1 MTRYAALLVCI
12 LHCVAWGAEARGPVL
27 LISLDG
33 FRWDYLEKHP
43 ERTPNLRALRRDG
56 VAAQGLIPVFPTNTF
71 PNHYTLVT
79 GRYPARHGIVNNE
92 FFDPTNGR
100 FFRYTHPSSNRDPRW
115 WGAEPIWITAVR
127 QGVPAA
133 TALWVGSEAEIG
145 GRRPTYW
152 KPFDYRI
159 PFAQRVDEVVGWL
172 GRPTGERPALV
183 AFYLEETNGAGH
195 RFGPDSPELAAAVEL
210 LDGHVGTVLAR
221 VRALGREPDV
231 VIVSDHGMSATHLDR
246 TLALEDYL
254 DLATVHVDSDGS
266 VVTLRPR
273 EGADAAAILRQLQ
286 RVPYARA
293 YRAEELPARFQ
304 LRDNPRIA
312 PLWLLPEPGWHVA
325 TRANV
330 ASLRKKYVEK
340 GFLAGDHGYDPQHPE
355 MHGIFIAH
363 GPSLRRG
370 VTVPR
375 TENVHVYALLC
386 ALLGVT
392 PAQNDGDD
400 RLVRG
405 ALAR

>member
-1 MTRYAALLVCI
+1 MMRYAAWLLCLLVC
-12 LHCVAWGAEARGPVL
+12 VARGAEARGPVL
-27 LISLDG
+27 LLSLDG

-56 VAAQGLIPVFPTNTF
+56 VSAQGLIPVFPTNTF

-79 GRYPARHGIVNNE
+79 GRYPARHGMVNNE
-92 FFDPTNGR
+92 FFDPTEGR
-100 FFRYTHPSSNRDPRW
+100 FFRYLHPPSNRDPRW

-152 KPFDYRI
+152 KPYDYRI
-159 PFAQRVDEVVGWL
+159 PFPQRVDEVVGWL
-172 GRPTGERPALV
+172 SRPAGERPALV

-210 LDGHVGTVLAR
+210 LDGHVGTLLAR
-221 VRALGREPDV
+221 VRALGHEPEV
-231 VIVSDHGMSATHLDR
+231 VIVSDHGMTATHLDR
-246 TLALEDYL
+246 ALALEDYV
-254 DLATVHVDSDGS
+254 DLSTVQVDSDGS

-273 EGADAAAILRQLQ
+273 EGADTAAILRQLQ
-286 RVPYARA
+286 RVPHARA
-293 YRAEELPARFQ
+293 YRAEELPSRFN

-312 PLWLLPEPGWHVA
+312 PLWVLPEPGWHVA
-325 TRANV
+325 TRANL
-330 ASLRKKYVEK
+330 AGLRKKYVEK
-340 GFLAGDHGYDPQHPE
+340 GFLGGDHGYDPQHPE
-355 MHGIFIAH
+355 MHGIFIAG
-363 GPSLRRG
+363 GPSFRRG
-370 VTVPR
+370 VTLPA

-400 RLVRG
+400 RLVRA

>member
-1 MTRYAALLVCI
+1 MMRYAAWLLCLLVC
-12 LHCVAWGAEARGPVL
+12 AARGAEARGPVL
-27 LISLDG
+27 LLSLDG
-33 FRWDYLEKHP
+33 FRWDYLEQHP
-43 ERTPNLRALRRDG
+43 ARTPNLRALQRDG
-56 VAAQGLIPVFPTNTF
+56 VSAQGLIPVFPTNTF

-79 GRYPARHGIVNNE
+79 GRYPARHGMVNNE
-92 FFDPTNGR
+92 FFDPTDGR
-100 FFRYTHPSSNRDPRW
+100 FFRYVHPPSNRDPRW

-159 PFAQRVDEVVGWL
+159 PFTQRVDEVVGWL
-172 GRPTGERPALV
+172 SRPAGERPALV

-210 LDGHVGTVLAR
+210 LDGRVGTLLAR
-221 VRALGREPDV
+221 VRALGREPEV
-231 VIVSDHGMSATHLDR
+231 VIVSDHGMTATHLDR
-246 TLALEDYL
+246 TLALEDHL
-254 DLATVHVDSDGS
+254 DLSTVHVDSDGS

-286 RVPYARA
+286 QVPHARA
-293 YRAEELPARFQ
+293 YRAEELPARFN

-325 TRANV
+325 TRANL
-330 ASLRKKYVEK
+330 AGLRKKYVEK

-370 VTVPR
+370 VTVPP

-400 RLVRG
+400 RLVRA

>member
-1 MTRYAALLVCI
+1 MMRSAVLLLCLWASAVQ
-12 LHCVAWGAEARGPVL
+12 GAEPRGPVL

-33 FRWDYLEKHP
+33 FRWDYLDRYP
-43 ERTPNLRALRRDG
+43 ERTPHLQALRREG
-56 VAAQGLIPVFPTNTF
+56 VSARGLIPVFPTNTF

-79 GRYPARHGIVNNE
+79 GRYPARHGMVNNE
-92 FFDPTNGR
+92 FFDSTEGR
-100 FFRYTHPSSNRDPRW
+100 FFRYIHPPSNRDPRW

-159 PFAQRVDEVVGWL
+159 PFTQRVDEVVGWL
-172 GRPTGERPALV
+172 SRPAGERPAFV
-183 AFYLEETNGAGH
+183 AFYLEETNGTAH
-195 RFGPDSPELAAAVEL
+195 RFGPDSPELAAAVAL
-210 LDGHVGTVLAR
+210 LDGHVGMLLAR
-221 VRALGREPDV
+221 VRALGREPEV
-231 VIVSDHGMSATHLDR
+231 VVVSDHGMTATHLDR

-273 EGADAAAILRQLQ
+273 EGADAAAILRSLQ
-286 RVPYARA
+286 RVPHARA

-325 TRANV
+325 TRANL

-340 GFLAGDHGYDPQHPE
+340 GFLAGDHGYDPDHPE
-355 MHGIFIAH
+355 MRGIFIAH

-370 VTVPR
+370 VTVPE

-392 PAQNDGDD
+392 PAVHDGDD
-400 RLVRG
+400 RLVQA
-405 ALAR
+405 ALVR

>member
-1 MTRYAALLVCI
+1 MLRYAVLLLCLWPGV
-12 LHCVAWGAEARGPVL
+12 VPGAEARGPLL

-33 FRWDYLEKHP
+33 FRWDYLDRHA
-43 ERTPNLRALRRDG
+43 ERTPHLQALRREG
-56 VAAQGLIPVFPTNTF
+56 VSARGLIPVFPSNTF

-79 GRYPARHGIVNNE
+79 GRYPARHGLVNNE
-92 FFDPTNGR
+92 FFDPVEGR
-100 FFRYTHPSSNRDPRW
+100 FFRYFHPPSNRDPRW

-133 TALWVGSEAEIG
+133 TALWVGSEVEIG

-159 PFAQRVDEVVGWL
+159 PFAERVDEVVGWL
-172 GRPTGERPALV
+172 GRPAGERPALV

-195 RFGPDSPELAAAVEL
+195 RFGPDSPELAAAVAL
-210 LDGHVGTVLAR
+210 LDGHVGTLLAR
-221 VRALGREPDV
+221 VRALGREPEV
-231 VIVSDHGMSATHLDR
+231 VVVSDHGMTATQLDR
-246 TLALEDYL
+246 TLALDDYL

-266 VVTLRPR
+266 VVALRPR
-273 EGADAAAILRQLQ
+273 EGAEVAAILRDLQ
-286 RVPYARA
+286 RVPHARA
-293 YRAEELPARFQ
+293 YRAEELPSRFQ

-325 TRANV
+325 TRVNL
-330 ASLRKKYVEK
+330 ASLRKRYHEK
-340 GFLAGDHGYDPQHPE
+340 GFLAGDHGYDPNHPE
-355 MHGIFIAH
+355 MRGIFLAQ

-370 VTVPR
+370 VTLPE

-386 ALLGVT
+386 ALLGIT
-392 PAQNDGDD
+392 PAPHDGDD
-400 RLVRG
+400 RLVQA

>member
-1 MTRYAALLVCI
+1 MMRSAFLLLCLWAGAAQ
-12 LHCVAWGAEARGPVL
+12 GAEARGPVL

-33 FRWDYLEKHP
+33 FRWDYLDRHP
-43 ERTPNLRALRRDG
+43 ERTPHLRALRREG
-56 VAAQGLIPVFPTNTF
+56 VSARGLIPVFPTNTF

-79 GRYPARHGIVNNE
+79 GRYPARHGMVNNE
-92 FFDPTNGR
+92 FFDPTDGR
-100 FFRYTHPSSNRDPRW
+100 FFRYIHPPSNRDPRW

-145 GRRPTYW
+145 GRRATYW

-172 GRPTGERPALV
+172 SRPEGERPAFV

-195 RFGPDSPELAAAVEL
+195 RFGPDSPELAAAVAL
-210 LDGHVGTVLAR
+210 LDGHVGTLLAR
-221 VRALGREPDV
+221 VRALGREPEAV
-231 VIVSDHGMSATHLDR
+231 VVSDHGMTATQLDR
-246 TLALEDYL
+246 TVALDDHV

-273 EGADAAAILRQLQ
+273 EGADGAAILEQLR
-286 RVPYARA
+286 RVPHAQA
-293 YRAEELPARFQ
+293 YPAEELPARFQ

-325 TRANV
+325 TRANL
-330 ASLRKKYVEK
+330 ASLRKRYVEK
-340 GFLAGDHGYDPQHPE
+340 GFLAGDHGYDPDHPE
-355 MHGIFIAH
+355 MRGIFIAH
-363 GPSLRRG
+363 GPSFRRG
-370 VTVPR
+370 VTVPE
-375 TENVHVYALLC
+375 TESIHVYALLC
-386 ALLGVT
+386 ALLGVK
-392 PAQNDGDD
+392 PAVHDGDD
-400 RLVRG
+400 RLVQA

>member
-1 MTRYAALLVCI
+1 MRSAVLLLCLLACAVQ
-12 LHCVAWGAEARGPVL
+12 GAEARGPVL
-27 LISLDG
+27 LLSLDG
-33 FRWDYLEKHP
+33 FRWDYLDRHP
-43 ERTPNLRALRRDG
+43 ERTPHLQALRRDG
-56 VAAQGLIPVFPTNTF
+56 VSARGLIPVFPTNTF

-79 GRYPARHGIVNNE
+79 GRYPARHGMVNNE
-92 FFDPTNGR
+92 FFDPTDGR
-100 FFRYTHPSSNRDPRW
+100 FFRYIHPPSNRDPRW

-145 GRRPTYW
+145 GRRATYW

-159 PFAQRVDEVVGWL
+159 PFAQRVDEVIGWL
-172 GRPTGERPALV
+172 SRPAGERPAFV

-195 RFGPDSPELAAAVEL
+195 RFGPDSPELAAAVAL
-210 LDGHVGTVLAR
+210 LDGHVGTLLAR
-221 VRALGREPDV
+221 VRALGREPEV
-231 VIVSDHGMSATHLDR
+231 VVVSDHGMTATHLDR

-273 EGADAAAILRQLQ
+273 EGADGAAILEQLR
-286 RVPYARA
+286 RVPHAQA

-325 TRANV
+325 TRANL

-363 GPSLRRG
+363 GPSFRRG
-370 VTVPR
+370 VTLPA

-386 ALLGVT
+386 ALLGVK
-392 PAQNDGDD
+392 PAVHDGDD
-400 RLVRG
+400 RLVQT

>member
-1 MTRYAALLVCI
+1 MMRYAAWLLCLLACAVR
-12 LHCVAWGAEARGPVL
+12 GAEARGPVL

-33 FRWDYLEKHP
+33 FRWDYLEKYP
-43 ERTPNLRALRRDG
+43 ARTPNLRALRRDG
-56 VAAQGLIPVFPTNTF
+56 VSARGLIPVFPTNTF

-79 GRYPARHGIVNNE
+79 GRHPARHGMVNNE
-92 FFDPTNGR
+92 FFDPVEGR
-100 FFRYTHPSSNRDPRW
+100 FFRYFHPPSNRDPRW

-145 GRRPTYW
+145 GRRATYW

-172 GRPTGERPALV
+172 GRPAGERPALV

-195 RFGPDSPELAAAVEL
+195 RFGPDSPELAAAVGL
-210 LDGHVGTVLAR
+210 LDGHVGTLLAR
-221 VRALGREPDV
+221 VRALGREPEV
-231 VIVSDHGMSATHLDR
+231 VIVSDHGMTATHLDR
-246 TLALEDYL
+246 TIALEDYVE
-254 DLATVHVDSDGS
+254 LATVHVDSDGS

-273 EGADAAAILRQLQ
+273 EGADGAAILRALE
-286 RVPYARA
+286 RVPHARA
-293 YRAEELPARFQ
+293 YRAEDLPARFK

-325 TRANV
+325 TRANLS
-330 ASLRKKYVEK
+330 SLRKKYVEK
-340 GFLAGDHGYDPQHPE
+340 GFLGGDHGYDPEHPE
-355 MHGIFIAH
+355 MHGVFIAH
-363 GPSLRRG
+363 GPSFQRG
-370 VTVPR
+370 VTLPA

-392 PAQNDGDD
+392 PAPNDGDD
-400 RLVRG
+400 RLVRA

>member
-1 MTRYAALLVCI
+1 MLRYAALLLCLWPGV
-12 LHCVAWGAEARGPVL
+12 VPGAEARGPLL

-33 FRWDYLEKHP
+33 FRWDYLDRHA
-43 ERTPNLRALRRDG
+43 ERTPHLQALRRDG
-56 VAAQGLIPVFPTNTF
+56 VSARGLIPVFPSNTF

-79 GRYPARHGIVNNE
+79 GRYPARHGLVNNE
-92 FFDPTNGR
+92 FFDPVEGR
-100 FFRYTHPSSNRDPRW
+100 FFRYFHPPSNRDPRW

-133 TALWVGSEAEIG
+133 TALWVGSEVEIG

-159 PFAQRVDEVVGWL
+159 SFAERVDEVVGWL
-172 GRPTGERPALV
+172 GRPAGERPALV

-195 RFGPDSPELAAAVEL
+195 RFGPDSPELAAAVAL
-210 LDGHVGTVLAR
+210 LDGHVGTLLAR
-221 VRALGREPDV
+221 VRALGREPEV
-231 VIVSDHGMSATHLDR
+231 VVVSDHGMTATQLDR
-246 TLALEDYL
+246 TLALDDYL

-266 VVTLRPR
+266 VVALRPR
-273 EGADAAAILRQLQ
+273 EGAEVAAILRDLQ
-286 RVPYARA
+286 RVPHARA
-293 YRAEELPARFQ
+293 YRAEELPSRFQ

-325 TRANV
+325 TRVNL
-330 ASLRKKYVEK
+330 ASLRKRYHEK
-340 GFLAGDHGYDPQHPE
+340 GFLAGDHGYDPNHPE
-355 MHGIFIAH
+355 MRGIFLAQ

-370 VTVPR
+370 VTLPE

-386 ALLGVT
+386 ALLGIT
-392 PAQNDGDD
+392 PAPHDGDD
-400 RLVRG
+400 RLVQA

>member
-1 MTRYAALLVCI
+1 M
-12 LHCVAWGAEARGPVL
+12 L

-33 FRWDYLEKHP
+33 FRWDYLDRHP
-43 ERTPNLRALRRDG
+43 EGTPHLQALRRDG
-56 VAAQGLIPVFPTNTF
+56 VSARGLIPVFPSNTF

-79 GRYPARHGIVNNE
+79 GRYPARHGMVNNE
-92 FFDPTNGR
+92 FFDPTDGR
-100 FFRYTHPSSNRDPRW
+100 FFRYIHPPSNRDPRW

-145 GRRPTYW
+145 GRRATYW

-172 GRPTGERPALV
+172 SRPAGERPALV

-195 RFGPDSPELAAAVEL
+195 RFGPDSPELAAAVAL
-210 LDGHVGTVLAR
+210 LDGHVGTLLAR
-221 VRALGREPDV
+221 VRALGREPEV
-231 VIVSDHGMSATHLDR
+231 VVVSDHGMTATHLDR

-273 EGADAAAILRQLQ
+273 EGADLAAILQQLRQ
-286 RVPYARA
+286 VPHAQA

-325 TRANV
+325 TRANL

-340 GFLAGDHGYDPQHPE
+340 GFLGGDHGYDPQHPE
-355 MHGIFIAH
+355 MQGIFIAQ
-363 GPSLRRG
+363 GPSFRRG
-370 VTVPR
+370 ATLPA

-386 ALLGVT
+386 ALLGVA
-392 PAQNDGDD
+392 PAPHDGDD
-400 RLVRG
+400 RLVQA

>member
-1 MTRYAALLVCI
+1 MMRLAVWLLCVLGCAAR
-12 LHCVAWGAEARGPVL
+12 GAETRGPVL

-33 FRWDYLEKHP
+33 FRWDYLDRHP
-43 ERTPNLRALRRDG
+43 ERTPHLQALRREG
-56 VAAQGLIPVFPTNTF
+56 VSARGLIPVFPTNTF

-79 GRYPARHGIVNNE
+79 GRYPARHGMVNNE
-92 FFDPTNGR
+92 FFDPVDGR
-100 FFRYTHPSSNRDPRW
+100 YFRYIHPPSNRDPRW

-145 GRRPTYW
+145 GRRATYW

-172 GRPTGERPALV
+172 ARPAGERPALV

-195 RFGPDSPELAAAVEL
+195 RFGPDSPELAAAVAL
-210 LDGHVGTVLAR
+210 LDGHLGTLLAR
-221 VRALGREPDV
+221 VRALGRAPDV
-231 VIVSDHGMSATHLDR
+231 VIVSDHGMTATHLDR

-254 DLATVHVDSDGS
+254 DLSTVHVDSDGS

-273 EGADAAAILRQLQ
+273 EGADRAAIMRALAG
-286 RVPYARA
+286 VPHARA
-293 YRAEELPARFQ
+293 YRAEDLPARFQ

-325 TRANV
+325 TRANL
-330 ASLRKKYVEK
+330 AGLRKKYVEK
-340 GFLAGDHGYDPQHPE
+340 GFLAGDHGYDPAHPE

-363 GPSLRRG
+363 GPSFHRG
-370 VTVPR
+370 VTLPA

-386 ALLGVT
+386 ALLGVR
-392 PAQNDGDD
+392 PAPNDGDD

-405 ALAR
+405 ALTR

>member
-1 MTRYAALLVCI
+1 MMRSAVLLLCLWAGAVQ
-12 LHCVAWGAEARGPVL
+12 GAEVHGPVL
-27 LISLDG
+27 LLSLDG
-33 FRWDYLEKHP
+33 FRWDYVDRHP
-43 ERTPNLRALRRDG
+43 ERTPHLQGLRRDG
-56 VAAQGLIPVFPTNTF
+56 VSARGLIPVFPSNTF

-79 GRYPARHGIVNNE
+79 GRYPARHGMVNNE
-92 FFDPTNGR
+92 FFDPTDGR
-100 FFRYTHPSSNRDPRW
+100 FFRYIHPPSNRDPRW

-145 GRRPTYW
+145 GRRATYW

-172 GRPTGERPALV
+172 SRPAGERPTFV

-195 RFGPDSPELAAAVEL
+195 RFGPDSPELAAAVAL
-210 LDGHVGTVLAR
+210 LDGHVGTLLAR
-221 VRALGREPDV
+221 VRALGREPEV
-231 VIVSDHGMSATHLDR
+231 VVVSDHGMTATHLDR
-246 TLALEDYL
+246 ALALEDYL

-273 EGADAAAILRQLQ
+273 EGADGAAILEQLR
-286 RVPYARA
+286 RVPHAQA

-325 TRANV
+325 TRANL

-340 GFLAGDHGYDPQHPE
+340 GFLGGDHGYDPQYPE

-363 GPSLRRG
+363 GPSFRRG
-370 VTVPR
+370 VTLPA

-386 ALLGVT
+386 ALLGVK
-392 PAQNDGDD
+392 PAVHDGDD
-400 RLVRG
+400 RLVQA